1 MAEPDKRQVG
11 EGSDN
16 YGEAAKQ
23 MANAAKQVGKESA
36 KQAAA
41 AGTKAV
47 ANASAA
53 VVQASVEGGKAA
65 AQIAAGT
72 AAGGPWGA
80 ILSAAWALRHTL
92 FKVLVCICLFF
103 LLIIVMIV
111 SLPSIILN
119 SVFGLDGTPVD
130 MENPVTI
137 QQSYDDMA
145 ASISTVVQDGYTLS
159 LEKVEQIIADGGY
172 DYDLSMESLI
182 NYAQSSSGYD
192 VSYILAAYSASL
204 GQKSTSEADMLSKLD
219 AVADDMFP
227 VTSAEKEVELTVPL
241 TYSTYREVTVTV
253 VTSRSQTGTINGVP
267 QYRYTTESRTY
278 YEPDGTVTTTEP
290 VTVPAFN
297 EVTVSVPVYSEG
309 SISGMKDAT
318 YYTAAGEETL
328 TPDTEIIKYVEC
340 TIHPFD
346 QSVIL
351 DAFSIDPSAIYDQFQ
366 ITYREAIQ
374 NMANA
379 LKMTLYGTLGSGD
392 TVALTDAEL
401 IAFVNQ
407 QNCNA
412 TRKHILTTALSL
424 VGKVPYFWGGKSA
437 AGWNDEWNTPKLVTA
452 SGSST
457 SGTIRPYGLDCSG
470 FTDWVYKTALGVS
483 LYEGTWNQWD
493 NTYAITESEL
503 LPGDLGFMAE
513 PGTVPVN
520 HVLIYAGKGE
530 NGEQMWVH
538 CASGTGVVLNSPD
551 YVTQY
556 RRPSN
561 VDFEA
566 SVPSISTGTG
576 TRQGNPAVAEIAL
589 SQVGN
594 VGGEIY
600 WRWYG
605 FNSRVEWC
613 ACFVSWCYAKAGAT
627 EPKFSGC
634 TSGGMGWFQSHGQWA
649 DRNYTDIAPGDAIFF
664 DWDGSGDADHVGIVV
679 GVENGTVYTVE
690 GNSSGDMCRYNSYPL
705 GSSVIRGYGLMLW
718 N

>member
-576 TRQGNPAVAEIAL
+576 TRRGNPAVAEIAL

-613 ACFVSWCYAKAGAT
+613 ACFVSWCYAQAGAT

-664 DWDGSGDADHVGIVV
+664 DWDDSGDADHVGIVV

>member
-351 DAFSIDPSAIYDQFQ
+351 DAFSIDPNAIYDQFQ

-576 TRQGNPAVAEIAL
+576 TRRGNPAVAEIAL

-613 ACFVSWCYAKAGAT
+613 ACFVSWCYAQAGAT

-634 TSGGMGWFQSHGQWA
+634 TSGDMGWFQSHGQWA

>member
-1 MAEPDKRQVG
+1 MAEPDKQQIG
-11 EGSDN
+11 DGSDN

-23 MANAAKQVGKESA
+23 MANAARQTGKESA

-53 VVQASVEGGKAA
+53 VVQAGVEGGKAA

-92 FKVLVCICLFF
+92 FKILICICLFF
-103 LLIIVMIV
+103 LFIIVMIV

-130 MENPVTI
+130 MGNPVTI

-145 ASISTVVQDGYTLS
+145 ASISTAVQNGYSLS

-172 DYDLSMESLI
+172 DYDLSMESVI

-204 GQKSTSEADMLSKLD
+204 AQQNTSEADMLSKLD
-219 AVADDMFP
+219 AVAGNMFP
-227 VTSAEKEVELTVPL
+227 VTSVEKEVELTVPL

-278 YEPDGTVTTTEP
+278 YEPAGTVTTTEP
-290 VTVPAFN
+290 VTVPAYN
-297 EVTVSVPVYSEG
+297 AVTVSVPVYSGG
-309 SISGMKDAT
+309 SISGMQDAT

-351 DAFSIDPSAIYDQFQ
+351 DAFGIDPNATYDQFQ

-401 IAFVNQ
+401 IAFVNR

-470 FTDWVYKTALGVS
+470 FTDWVYKTALGVPLS
-483 LYEGTWNQWD
+483 GGTWNQWD
-493 NTYAITESEL
+493 SSYAISEDEL
-503 LPGDLGFMAE
+503 LPGDLGFLAE
-513 PGTVPVN
+513 PGAVAVN

-538 CASGTGVVLNSPD
+538 CASGSGVVLNSPD

-561 VDFEA
+561 VDFDA
-566 SVPSISTGTG
+566 PVPTTSTGTG
-576 TRQGNPAVAEIAL
+576 TRRGNPAVAEIAL

-613 ACFVSWCYAKAGAT
+613 ACFVSWCYAQAGVS
-627 EPKFSGC
+627 EPRFSGC

-690 GNSSGDMCRYNSYPL
+690 GNTSGDMCRYKSYPL

>member
-1 MAEPDKRQVG
+1 
-11 EGSDN
+11 
-16 YGEAAKQ
+16 
-23 MANAAKQVGKESA
+23 
-36 KQAAA
+36 
-41 AGTKAV
+41 
-47 ANASAA
+47 
-53 VVQASVEGGKAA
+53 
-65 AQIAAGT
+65 
-72 AAGGPWGA
+72 
-80 ILSAAWALRHTL
+80 
-92 FKVLVCICLFF
+92 
-103 LLIIVMIV
+103 
-111 SLPSIILN
+111 
-119 SVFGLDGTPVD
+119 
-130 MENPVTI
+130 
-137 QQSYDDMA
+137 
-145 ASISTVVQDGYTLS
+145 
-159 LEKVEQIIADGGY
+159 
-172 DYDLSMESLI
+172 
-182 NYAQSSSGYD
+182 
-192 VSYILAAYSASL
+192 
-204 GQKSTSEADMLSKLD
+204 MLSKLD

-576 TRQGNPAVAEIAL
+576 TRRGNPAVAEIAL

-613 ACFVSWCYAKAGAT
+613 ACFVSWCYAQAGAT

>member
-351 DAFSIDPSAIYDQFQ
+351 DAFSIDPNAIYDQFQ

-424 VGKVPYFWGGKSA
+424 VGKVSYFWGGKSA

-576 TRQGNPAVAEIAL
+576 TRRGNPAVAEIAL

-613 ACFVSWCYAKAGAT
+613 ACFVSWCYAQAGAT

>member
-23 MANAAKQVGKESA
+23 MVNAAKQVGKESA

-290 VTVPAFN
+290 VTVPTFN

-576 TRQGNPAVAEIAL
+576 TRRGNPAVAEIAL

-613 ACFVSWCYAKAGAT
+613 ACFVSWCYAQAGAT

>member
-351 DAFSIDPSAIYDQFQ
+351 DAFFIDPSAIYDQFQ

-576 TRQGNPAVAEIAL
+576 TRRGNPAVAEIAL

-613 ACFVSWCYAKAGAT
+613 ACFVSWCYAQAGAT

>member
-41 AGTKAV
+41 AGAKAV

-351 DAFSIDPSAIYDQFQ
+351 DAFSIDPNAIYDQFQ

-576 TRQGNPAVAEIAL
+576 TRRGNPAVAEIAL

-613 ACFVSWCYAKAGAT
+613 ACFVSWCYAQAGAT

>member
-351 DAFSIDPSAIYDQFQ
+351 DAFSIDPNAIYDQFQ

-503 LPGDLGFMAE
+503 LPGDLGFMVE

-576 TRQGNPAVAEIAL
+576 TRRGNPAVAEIAL

-613 ACFVSWCYAKAGAT
+613 ACFVSWCYAQAGAT

>member
-1 MAEPDKRQVG
+1 MIWQR
-11 EGSDN
+11 
-16 YGEAAKQ
+16 
-23 MANAAKQVGKESA
+23 
-36 KQAAA
+36 
-41 AGTKAV
+41 
-47 ANASAA
+47 
-53 VVQASVEGGKAA
+53 
-65 AQIAAGT
+65 
-72 AAGGPWGA
+72 
-80 ILSAAWALRHTL
+80 L
-92 FKVLVCICLFF
+92 F
-103 LLIIVMIV
+103 LL
-111 SLPSIILN
+111 S
-119 SVFGLDGTPVD
+119 
-130 MENPVTI
+130 
-137 QQSYDDMA
+137 
-145 ASISTVVQDGYTLS
+145 YTLS

-351 DAFSIDPSAIYDQFQ
+351 DAFSIDPNAIYDQFQ

-576 TRQGNPAVAEIAL
+576 TRRGNPAVAEIAL

-613 ACFVSWCYAKAGAT
+613 ACFVSWCYAQAGAT

>member
-23 MANAAKQVGKESA
+23 MVNAAKQVGKESA

-401 IAFVNQ
+401 IAFVNH

-576 TRQGNPAVAEIAL
+576 TRRGNPAVAEIAL

-613 ACFVSWCYAKAGAT
+613 ACFVSWCYAQAGAT

>member
-401 IAFVNQ
+401 IAFVNP

-613 ACFVSWCYAKAGAT
+613 ACFVSWCYAQAGAT

>member
-1 MAEPDKRQVG
+1 
-11 EGSDN
+11 
-16 YGEAAKQ
+16 
-23 MANAAKQVGKESA
+23 
-36 KQAAA
+36 
-41 AGTKAV
+41 
-47 ANASAA
+47 
-53 VVQASVEGGKAA
+53 
-65 AQIAAGT
+65 
-72 AAGGPWGA
+72 
-80 ILSAAWALRHTL
+80 
-92 FKVLVCICLFF
+92 
-103 LLIIVMIV
+103 
-111 SLPSIILN
+111 
-119 SVFGLDGTPVD
+119 
-130 MENPVTI
+130 
-137 QQSYDDMA
+137 
-145 ASISTVVQDGYTLS
+145 
-159 LEKVEQIIADGGY
+159 
-172 DYDLSMESLI
+172 
-182 NYAQSSSGYD
+182 
-192 VSYILAAYSASL
+192 
-204 GQKSTSEADMLSKLD
+204 MLSKLD
-219 AVADDMFP
+219 AVAGEMFP
-227 VTSAEKEVELTVPL
+227 VTSVEKEVELTVPL

-290 VTVPAFN
+290 VTVPVYNA
-297 EVTVSVPVYSEG
+297 VTVSVPVYSDG
-309 SISGMKDAT
+309 SISGMQDAT

-351 DAFSIDPSAIYDQFQ
+351 DAFSIDPDATYDQFQ

-379 LKMTLYGTLGSGD
+379 LKMTLYGTLGNGN
-392 TVALTDAEL
+392 TVELTDAEL
-401 IAFVNQ
+401 IAFVNR

-483 LYEGTWNQWD
+483 LNDGTWNQWD
-493 NTYAITESEL
+493 NTYAITEEEL

-538 CASGTGVVLNSPD
+538 CASGSGVVLNSPD

-566 SVPSISTGTG
+566 PVPSTSTGTG
-576 TRQGNPAVAEIAL
+576 TRRGNPAVAEIAL

-613 ACFVSWCYAKAGAT
+613 ACFVSWCYAQAGAS

-649 DRNYTDIAPGDAIFF
+649 DRNYADIAPGDAIFF

-679 GVENGTVYTVE
+679 GVENGSVYTVE

>member
-92 FKVLVCICLFF
+92 FKALVCICLFF

-351 DAFSIDPSAIYDQFQ
+351 DAFSIDPNAIYDQFQ

-576 TRQGNPAVAEIAL
+576 TRRGNPAVAEIAL

-613 ACFVSWCYAKAGAT
+613 ACFVSWCYAQAGAT

>member
-1 MAEPDKRQVG
+1 MAELDKRQVG

-576 TRQGNPAVAEIAL
+576 TRRGNPAVAEIAL

-613 ACFVSWCYAKAGAT
+613 ACFVSWCYAQAGAT

-664 DWDGSGDADHVGIVV
+664 DWDDSGDADHVGIVV

>member
-613 ACFVSWCYAKAGAT
+613 ACFVSWCYAQAGAT

-634 TSGGMGWFQSHGQWA
+634 TSGGM
-649 DRNYTDIAPGDAIFF
+649 
-664 DWDGSGDADHVGIVV
+664 
-679 GVENGTVYTVE
+679 
-690 GNSSGDMCRYNSYPL
+690 CR
-705 GSSVIRGYGLMLW
+705 
-718 N
+718 

>member
-379 LKMTLYGTLGSGD
+379 LKMTLYGTLGNGD

-613 ACFVSWCYAKAGAT
+613 ACFVSWCYAQAGAT

>member
-1 MAEPDKRQVG
+1 MAEPDKRQIG

-366 ITYREAIQ
+366 ITYREVIQ

-576 TRQGNPAVAEIAL
+576 TRRGNPAVAEIAL

-613 ACFVSWCYAKAGAT
+613 ACFVSWCYAQAGAT

>member
-80 ILSAAWALRHTL
+80 ILSTAWALRHTL

-576 TRQGNPAVAEIAL
+576 TRRGNPAVAEIAL

-613 ACFVSWCYAKAGAT
+613 ACFVSWCYAQAGAT

>member
-72 AAGGPWGA
+72 AEGGPWGA

-351 DAFSIDPSAIYDQFQ
+351 DAFSIDPNAIYDQFQ

-576 TRQGNPAVAEIAL
+576 TRRGNPAVAEIAL

-613 ACFVSWCYAKAGAT
+613 ACFVSWCYAQAGAT

>member
-351 DAFSIDPSAIYDQFQ
+351 DAFSIYPSAIYDQFQ

-576 TRQGNPAVAEIAL
+576 TRRGNPAVAEIAL

-613 ACFVSWCYAKAGAT
+613 ACFVSWCYAQAGAT

>member
-379 LKMTLYGTLGSGD
+379 LKMTLYGPLGSGD

-576 TRQGNPAVAEIAL
+576 TRRGNPAVAEIAL

-613 ACFVSWCYAKAGAT
+613 ACFVSWCYAQAGAT

>member
-192 VSYILAAYSASL
+192 VSYILATYSASL

-576 TRQGNPAVAEIAL
+576 TRRGNPAVAEIAL

-613 ACFVSWCYAKAGAT
+613 ACFVSWCYAQAGAT

>member
-351 DAFSIDPSAIYDQFQ
+351 DAFFIDPSAIYDQFQ

-556 RRPSN
+556 RRLSN

-576 TRQGNPAVAEIAL
+576 TRRGNPAVAEIAL

-613 ACFVSWCYAKAGAT
+613 ACFVSWCYAQAGAT

>member
-576 TRQGNPAVAEIAL
+576 TRRGNPAVAEIAL

-613 ACFVSWCYAKAGAT
+613 ACFVSWCYAQAGAT

-634 TSGGMGWFQSHGQWA
+634 TSGGMGWFQSHEQWA

>member
-1 MAEPDKRQVG
+1 MP
-11 EGSDN
+11 
-16 YGEAAKQ
+16 
-23 MANAAKQVGKESA
+23 
-36 KQAAA
+36 
-41 AGTKAV
+41 
-47 ANASAA
+47 AA

-576 TRQGNPAVAEIAL
+576 TRRGNPAVAEIAL

-613 ACFVSWCYAKAGAT
+613 ACFVSWCYAQAGAT

>member
-576 TRQGNPAVAEIAL
+576 TRRGNPAVAEIAL

-613 ACFVSWCYAKAGAT
+613 ACFVSWCYAQVGAT

>member
-23 MANAAKQVGKESA
+23 MVNAAKQVGKESA

-556 RRPSN
+556 RRSSN

-576 TRQGNPAVAEIAL
+576 TRRGNPAVAEIAL

-613 ACFVSWCYAKAGAT
+613 ACFVSWCYAQAGAT

>member
-351 DAFSIDPSAIYDQFQ
+351 DAFSIDPNAIYDQFQ
-366 ITYREAIQ
+366 IIYREAIQ

-576 TRQGNPAVAEIAL
+576 TRRGNPAVAEIAL

-613 ACFVSWCYAKAGAT
+613 ACFVSWCYAQAGAT

>member
-351 DAFSIDPSAIYDQFQ
+351 DAFSIDPNAIYDQFQ

-576 TRQGNPAVAEIAL
+576 TRRGNPAVAEIAL

-613 ACFVSWCYAKAGAT
+613 ACFVSWCYAQAGAT

-690 GNSSGDMCRYNSYPL
+690 GYSSGEMCRY
-705 GSSVIRGYGLMLW
+705 
-718 N
+718 

>member
-1 MAEPDKRQVG
+1 M
-11 EGSDN
+11 
-16 YGEAAKQ
+16 
-23 MANAAKQVGKESA
+23 
-36 KQAAA
+36 
-41 AGTKAV
+41 
-47 ANASAA
+47 
-53 VVQASVEGGKAA
+53 
-65 AQIAAGT
+65 
-72 AAGGPWGA
+72 
-80 ILSAAWALRHTL
+80 SAAWALRHTL

-351 DAFSIDPSAIYDQFQ
+351 DAFSIDPNAIYDQFQ

-576 TRQGNPAVAEIAL
+576 TRRGNPAVAEIAL

-613 ACFVSWCYAKAGAT
+613 ACFVSWCYAQAGAT

>member
-340 TIHPFD
+340 TIHPFV

-351 DAFSIDPSAIYDQFQ
+351 DAFSIDPNAIYDQFQ

-576 TRQGNPAVAEIAL
+576 TRRGNPAVAEIAL

-613 ACFVSWCYAKAGAT
+613 ACFVSWCYAQAGAT

>member
-351 DAFSIDPSAIYDQFQ
+351 DAFSIDPNAIYDQFQ

-452 SGSST
+452 PGSST

-576 TRQGNPAVAEIAL
+576 TRRGNPAVAEIAL

-613 ACFVSWCYAKAGAT
+613 ACFVSWCYAQAGAT

>member
-241 TYSTYREVTVTV
+241 TYSTYREVTVPV

-351 DAFSIDPSAIYDQFQ
+351 DAFSIDPNAIYDQFQ

-576 TRQGNPAVAEIAL
+576 TRRGNPAVAEIAL

-613 ACFVSWCYAKAGAT
+613 ACFVSWCYAQAGAT

>member
-351 DAFSIDPSAIYDQFQ
+351 DAFSIDPNAIYDQFQ

-576 TRQGNPAVAEIAL
+576 TRRGNPAVAEIAL

-605 FNSRVEWC
+605 FNSSVEWC
-613 ACFVSWCYAKAGAT
+613 ACFVSWCYAQAGAT

>member
-351 DAFSIDPSAIYDQFQ
+351 DAFSIDPNAIYDQFQ

-576 TRQGNPAVAEIAL
+576 TRRGNPAVAEIAL

-613 ACFVSWCYAKAGAT
+613 ACFVSWCYAQAGAT

-690 GNSSGDMCRYNSYPL
+690 GNSSGDMCRYNSYSL

>member
-227 VTSAEKEVELTVPL
+227 ATSAEKEVELTVPL

-613 ACFVSWCYAKAGAT
+613 ACFVSWCYAQAGAT

>member
-351 DAFSIDPSAIYDQFQ
+351 DAFSIDPNAIYDQFQ

-424 VGKVPYFWGGKSA
+424 VGKVPYFWGGKSD

-576 TRQGNPAVAEIAL
+576 TRRGNPAVAEIAL

-613 ACFVSWCYAKAGAT
+613 ACFVSWCYAQAGAT